1 MSSAKKASA
10 KKNKPSLSGDLEKL
24 KEISDWFSLRSE
36 IDVEEG
42 IKKVREGA
50 VLIKSS
56 RERLKE
62 IENEFEELKKE
73 LD

>member
-1 MSSAKKASA
+1 
-10 KKNKPSLSGDLEKL
+10 
-24 KEISDWFSLRSE
+24 LRSE